1 MRTVFLACPALPWYS
16 GGTKHKREGGAS
28 MYRTEVKVAAL
39 PVAEWMK
46 RYCFPG
52 RFLDSCKQCPD
63 YGRVWSCPPGVPEAG
78 DYLGAYR
85 MAHII
90 GVKVLYD
97 DGERARALRSPKEA
111 ETVRQET
118 YGVVKRP
125 CWRPCWPLSASAR
138 ALSRW
143 RRAVAS
149 NARSAPAS
157 RTCPAS
163 ARNGCAIPS
172 PPLDSISP
180 RWRRSSSAWICCG
193 LVRGSRSTMWR
204 SPPF

>member
-1 MRTVFLACPALPWYS
+1 
-16 GGTKHKREGGAS
+16 

-118 YGVVKRP
+118 YGVVKK
-125 CWRPCWPLSASAR
+125 
-138 ALSRW
+138 ALLEALRQESGLIL
-143 RRAVAS
+143 
-149 NARSAPAS
+149 NQPK
-157 RTCPAS
+157 
-163 ARNGCAIPS
+163 IP
-172 PPLDSISP
+172 
-180 RWRRSSSAWICCG
+180 
-193 LVRGSRSTMWR
+193 
-204 SPPF
+204 

>member
-1 MRTVFLACPALPWYS
+1 M
-16 GGTKHKREGGAS
+16 
-28 MYRTEVKVAAL
+28 
-39 PVAEWMK
+39 
-46 RYCFPG
+46 
-52 RFLDSCKQCPD
+52 
-63 YGRVWSCPPGVPEAG
+63 WSCPPGVPEAG

-118 YGVVKRP
+118 YGVVKK
-125 CWRPCWPLSASAR
+125 
-138 ALSRW
+138 ALLEALLAFERVS
-143 RRAVAS
+143 
-149 NARSAPAS
+149 PGAS
-157 RTCPAS
+157 RTCPAD

>member
-1 MRTVFLACPALPWYS
+1 
-16 GGTKHKREGGAS
+16 

-118 YGVVKRP
+118 YGVVKKALLQDLPCQRP
-125 CWRPCWPLSASAR
+125 ERMRYSFSAFGFDLT
-138 ALSRW
+138 ALAKEQLGMDLLW
-143 RRAVAS
+143 AGEGLPEYNVAI
-149 NARSAPAS
+149 AAFLTR
-157 RTCPAS
+157 
-163 ARNGCAIPS
+163 
-172 PPLDSISP
+172 
-180 RWRRSSSAWICCG
+180 
-193 LVRGSRSTMWR
+193 
-204 SPPF
+204 

>member
-97 DGERARALRSPKEA
+97 DGER
-111 ETVRQET
+111 QE
-118 YGVVKRP
+118 P
-125 CWRPCWPLSASAR
+125 
-138 ALSRW
+138 
-143 RRAVAS
+143 
-149 NARSAPAS
+149 SAPL
-157 RTCPAS
+157 RRPRRC
-163 ARNGCAIPS
+163 ARRPT
-172 PPLDSISP
+172 
-180 RWRRSSSAWICCG
+180 AW
-193 LVRGSRSTMWR
+193 
-204 SPPF
+204 

>member
-1 MRTVFLACPALPWYS
+1 
-16 GGTKHKREGGAS
+16 

-52 RFLDSCKQCPD
+52 RFLHSCKQCPD

-111 ETVRQET
+111 ETVRC
-118 YGVVKRP
+118 GD
-125 CWRPCWPLSASAR
+125 L
-138 ALSRW
+138 
-143 RRAVAS
+143 RRGEKG
-149 NARSAPAS
+149 PAGG
-157 RTCPAS
+157 PA
-163 ARNGCAIPS
+163 
-172 PPLDSISP
+172 
-180 RWRRSSSAWICCG
+180 G
-193 LVRGSRSTMWR
+193 L
-204 SPPF
+204 